1 MVYRHTE
8 RSERVRAD
16 SRARILR
23 TARKLFSRRGY
34 DATTMREVADEAGTS
49 IGNLYF
55 YFRNK
60 EELLET
66 LMAEA
71 REPLWAWADTVA
83 ASAPAGPA
91 RLAII
96 LYSNLVGLLGSARD
110 LTRAVVVEGAPP
122 ELSERIIA
130 AHRARM
136 REALRTNLP
145 EMPEGELDLA
155 AAAWTGASQSLLRRH
170 LHGEVDRDP
179 LRLAEYALRWNLRG
193 LRVPET
199 EIDTAV
205 STARQL
211 LSHRFGELG

>member
-16 SRARILR
+16 SRAKILR
-23 TARKLFSRRGY
+23 AARKLFSRRGY
-34 DATTMREVADEAGTS
+34 EATTMREVADAASTS

-71 REPLWAWADTVA
+71 REPLWAWADTMTATV
-83 ASAPAGPA
+83 PPGPA
-91 RLAII
+91 RLAIV
-96 LYSNLVGLLGSARD
+96 LYANLIGLLGTARD

-122 ELSERIIA
+122 DLAERILA
-130 AHRARM
+130 VHRARM

-145 EMPEGELDLA
+145 EIPEDELDLA
-155 AAAWTGASQSLLRRH
+155 AAAWTGAAQSLLRRH
-170 LHGEVDRDP
+170 LHGEVARDP
-179 LRLAEYALRWNLRG
+179 LKLGEYALRWNLRG
-193 LRVPET
+193 LGVAES
-199 EIDTAV
+199 EIEAAVRTAKQV
-205 STARQL
+205 
-211 LSHRFGELG
+211 LSPRLGELG